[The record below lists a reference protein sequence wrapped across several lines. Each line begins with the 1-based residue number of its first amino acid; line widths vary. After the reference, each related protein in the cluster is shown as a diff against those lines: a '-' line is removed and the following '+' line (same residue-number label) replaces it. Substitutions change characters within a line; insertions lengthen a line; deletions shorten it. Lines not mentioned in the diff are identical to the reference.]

1 MKNLDTI
8 AVDLFEKIRGRFP
21 NVTLGDSDG
30 NVTNVPEDARYF
42 DFSYVNEGEDLG
54 QVSVSLDED
63 NGIVIVVG
71 KDLIQ
76 GQLESIQDTWFNFL
90 KEIRLFAKKRLM
102 AFDVRDINKSNLNKR
117 DYKFLAKNRPGENS
131 MAESKMYGTH
141 KTSYQKIGNAR
152 LAIKHIAPINTESAA
167 GRTHKINAIYVESP
181 TGERF
186 KYPFKH
192 LSGARAMARHVSE
205 GGNAYDDFGKYISGL
220 SEEMSKLRKFNQYM
234 GRSSVMAETLA
245 EYTDVVKDRIKE
257 VRKTIGNLQKE
268 TFYKETFENFV
279 IPVVETVP
287 DDIAENWIDQLTIKQ
302 FNEELKDVFP
312 YIYSLV
318 SQATLSEELGPDE
331 VVAEV
336 AGPEDCWDGYKKDGT
351 QAGTGKNK
359 GKRVNKCVPEDI
371 ELEQG
376 FEEIM
381 GQFSEGWE
389 TMKPIDRDKYQERLG
404 LEGPIQTRAGKVIY
418 YDPKEGQYYDPASDM
433 YMDAE
438 DVRALGLPDT
448 PMRNEDD
455 WINKDKAEKKVDEA
469 YINTSNDA
477 VEVLA
482 NLRKIGKSIER
493 GQGSYEGNLANEY
506 ANDVW
511 DVYTFIEARTNGFS
525 GLDKNAKAAINA
537 MMDLR
542 KEAKGMEIKK
552 GSGENARFGNQ
563 ITTVLYPVME
573 YLYTTKFDRNAKED
587 GKKMLDKQDETPQT
601 PISEYIL
608 SYFDRETGK
617 FPKGETAVLTAVQK
631 EYGDKHV
638 KPAAKFIKTVEAMI
652 AQRKIKEIAGS
663 RYPETEMIKNLAGL
677 N

>member
-563 ITTVLYPVME
+563 IATVLYPVME

>member
-336 AGPEDCWDGYKKDGT
+336 AGPEDCWPNFKKDGT

-563 ITTVLYPVME
+563 IATVLYPVME

-587 GKKMLDKQDETPQT
+587 GKKMLDKEDETPQT

-631 EYGDKHV
+631 EYGNKHV

>member
-268 TFYKETFENFV
+268 TFYKDTFENFV

-563 ITTVLYPVME
+563 IATVLYPVME

-587 GKKMLDKQDETPQT
+587 GEKMLDKQDETPQT

>member
-76 GQLESIQDTWFNFL
+76 GKLESIQDTWFNFL

-336 AGPEDCWDGYKKDGT
+336 AGPEDCWPNFKKDGT

-376 FEEIM
+376 FEEMM
-381 GQFSEGWE
+381 GQFAEAKEE
-389 TMKPIDRDKYQERLG
+389 TDE
-404 LEGPIQTRAGKVIY
+404 
-418 YDPKEGQYYDPASDM
+418 
-433 YMDAE
+433 AE
-438 DVRALGLPDT
+438 
-448 PMRNEDD
+448 EQ
-455 WINKDKAEKKVDEA
+455 VDEA
-469 YINTSNDA
+469 YINTSKDA

-493 GQGSYEGNLANEY
+493 GQGEYEGNLANEY

-511 DVYTFIEARTNGFS
+511 DVYSFIEARTNRFQ
-525 GLDKNAKAAINA
+525 GLDKNAKAAIEA

-542 KEAKGMEIKK
+542 KEAKGMETKT
-552 GSGENARFGNQ
+552 GSGKNARFGNN
-563 ITTVLYPVME
+563 IVTVLYPVMQ
-573 YLYTTKFDRNAKED
+573 YLETTNFDRNAKEGDDDTMDVKINSKGQLSKDD
-587 GKKMLDKQDETPQT
+587 GTEEKEQKTPLG
-601 PISEYIL
+601 EFIL
-608 SYFDRETGK
+608 SYFDRENGK
-617 FPKGETAVLTAVQK
+617 FPKGETAILTAVQK
-631 EYGDKHV
+631 DYGDEFV
-638 KPAAKFIKTVEAMI
+638 KPAAQFMEKIEAMI
-652 AQRKIKEIAGS
+652 AQRNQAEASQS
-663 RYPETEMIKNLAGL
+663 RYPETAMIKQLAGV